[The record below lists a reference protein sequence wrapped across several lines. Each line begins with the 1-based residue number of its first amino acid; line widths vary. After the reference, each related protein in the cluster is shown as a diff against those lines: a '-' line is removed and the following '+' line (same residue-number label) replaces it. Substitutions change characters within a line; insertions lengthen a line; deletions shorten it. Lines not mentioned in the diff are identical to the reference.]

1 MESCEL
7 NTSIFR
13 CLKLRKLE
21 MKNKIYNGIKQFF
34 IRIVGC
40 RRILSYISYLDLL
53 FTSTFIFQML
63 TILYIITKSKFVLY
77 VLIPFDLLI
86 WLFSI
91 GYPIILLIRE
101 TKPFSSSK
109 TFKSSLKRP
118 RSSVYISQRRS
129 YDSQFNPESK

>member
-1 MESCEL
+1 
-7 NTSIFR
+7 
-13 CLKLRKLE
+13 
-21 MKNKIYNGIKQFF
+21 MKNKVFNGIKQFF
-34 IRIVGC
+34 LRIVGC

-53 FTSTFIFQML
+53 FISAFIFQMF

-118 RSSVYISQRRS
+118 RSSVYISQRRL
-129 YDSQFNPESK
+129 YDSQFNSESK